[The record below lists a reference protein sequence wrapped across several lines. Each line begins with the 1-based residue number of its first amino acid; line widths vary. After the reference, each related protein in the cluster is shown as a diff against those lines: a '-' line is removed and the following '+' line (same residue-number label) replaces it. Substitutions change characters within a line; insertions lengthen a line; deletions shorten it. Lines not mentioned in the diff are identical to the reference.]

1 MIPHSLRRRACY
13 FLPGLHTGLTSC
25 VSSKEFVLFQKTT
38 FNTLAIASRFGSAI
52 QIGVVL
58 SVQVSSLNSETSSYF
73 NPYTLTK
80 QGNQMAANR
89 SNPALVCIPD
99 YLRDTMGQ
107 GELALMGKTKM
118 GDLTILQAANQSYS
132 QETENLKEP
141 TVTVATQP
149 SRLSYLD

>member
-1 MIPHSLRRRACY
+1 
-13 FLPGLHTGLTSC
+13 
-25 VSSKEFVLFQKTT
+25 
-38 FNTLAIASRFGSAI
+38 
-52 QIGVVL
+52 
-58 SVQVSSLNSETSSYF
+58 
-73 NPYTLTK
+73 
-80 QGNQMAANR
+80 MAANR